1 MFFCT
6 IANGCKTHFA
16 LMDIQNLHSADNFD
30 LHPGGRMEQIMLDF
44 AKEKA
49 ALLEKL
55 AIASKSADEYQR
67 LKTTFIANV
76 SHEMRTPLNAIL
88 GFSEL
93 AQFGDVTL
101 DEMKEYMKIIH
112 KSSEQLLDT
121 VKDVIFISNLDADE
135 IETDENLISVKS
147 LFQDLEEY
155 YSYFGEEKYIE
166 NVRLNFQKL
175 DEDVLFTSDLEKITQ
190 VFRKLLDNAFKY
202 TQIGFI
208 EVGYNLLDKKSIEFY
223 VKDTGIGISADKL
236 DIIFEPFRSVDESH
250 NREFGGNGL
259 GLSIVQRLVKLL
271 GGQVKVQSEPG
282 KGTTMSF
289 VISYKLSSTRLT

>member
-1 MFFCT
+1 
-6 IANGCKTHFA
+6 
-16 LMDIQNLHSADNFD
+16 MDIKNLHAADNDD
-30 LHPGGRMEQIMLDF
+30 LPTEGRVEQIMLYF
-44 AKEKA
+44 ANEKA

-67 LKTTFIANV
+67 LKTTFISNV

-101 DEMKEYMKIIH
+101 EEMKEYMKIIN
-112 KSSEQLLDT
+112 KSSEQLLET

-135 IETDENLISVKS
+135 IETDDNLISVKS
-147 LFQDLEEY
+147 LFQDLQEY

-166 NVRLNFQKL
+166 NVKL
-175 DEDVLFTSDLEKITQ
+175 HFKQPDEDVLFTSDLEKITQ

-208 EVGYNLLDKKSIEFY
+208 EVGYNLPDKNAIEFC
-223 VKDTGIGISADKL
+223 VKDTGMGMPADKL

-250 NREFGGNGL
+250 SREFGGSGL

-271 GGQVKVQSEPG
+271 GGKIKVQSEPG

-289 VISYKLSSTRLT
+289 VVSYKPSHGILLV

>member
-1 MFFCT
+1 
-6 IANGCKTHFA
+6 
-16 LMDIQNLHSADNFD
+16 MDIKNLHIADNND
-30 LHPGGRMEQIMLDF
+30 LPTKGWLEQIMLDF
-44 AKEKA
+44 AHEKA

-101 DEMKEYMKIIH
+101 EEMKEYMKIIH
-112 KSSEQLLDT
+112 KSSEQLLET

-135 IETDENLISVKS
+135 IETDDNLISVKS
-147 LFQDLEEY
+147 LFQDLQEY
-155 YSYFGEEKYIE
+155 YSCFGEEKYIE
-166 NVRLNFQKL
+166 NVRLHFKQP
-175 DEDVLFTSDLEKITQ
+175 DEDILFTSDLEKITQ

-202 TQIGFI
+202 TQNGFI
-208 EVGYNLLDKKSIEFY
+208 EVGYNLPDKNAIEFY
-223 VKDTGIGISADKL
+223 VKDTGMGIPADKL

-250 NREFGGNGL
+250 SREFGGSGL

-271 GGQVKVQSEPG
+271 GGKIKVQSQAG

-289 VISYKLSSTRLT
+289 VVSYKPSHGILLV